1 METEDVPEEYVDLL
15 QTLIKMNVKPKGKNP
30 QEIKAWMKAFV
41 EQDSEDTDIHPD
53 IKPVI
58 HTQGATGPW
67 HLKLRIFSG
76 SSVSKPGKGEA
87 TYDMWRHEILCCMN
101 QNVYSKDVILSAV
114 HKSLSG
120 EAARVIMLLGEHA
133 ELPQIIAKLDSI
145 YGVIDDKTDV
155 MTDFYNAK
163 QMSDENVAT
172 WSCRL
177 EEILG
182 KAILIGKVKKA
193 ESDDMLHDK
202 LWKGLKPELK
212 HQCQYERENFK
223 SFDELR
229 IALRK
234 LERDF
239 QSDTTV
245 TPKQKQLSK
254 QGVGL
259 EQEQQDSE
267 LKGII
272 KQMSKMNTRL
282 EMIEQGQQSRG
293 RGTFRSREDQPKYRL
308 QNSNDRN
315 TRYQHP
321 NPPSY
326 RNQGQPPRIQSPNV
340 RPRFQSP
347 NFRPRY
353 NTPTTYKPTTCY
365 RCGWEGHMAIG
376 CTAIVHK
383 DGHPLN

>member
-1 METEDVPEEYVDLL
+1 METEDVPEKYVDLL

-58 HTQGATGPW
+58 HIQGATGPW

-239 QSDTTV
+239 QSDTKTE
-245 TPKQKQLSK
+245 T
-254 QGVGL
+254 
-259 EQEQQDSE
+259 
-267 LKGII
+267 I
-272 KQMSKMNTRL
+272 K
-282 EMIEQGQQSRG
+282 
-293 RGTFRSREDQPKYRL
+293 
-308 QNSNDRN
+308 
-315 TRYQHP
+315 
-321 NPPSY
+321 
-326 RNQGQPPRIQSPNV
+326 
-340 RPRFQSP
+340 
-347 NFRPRY
+347 
-353 NTPTTYKPTTCY
+353 
-365 RCGWEGHMAIG
+365 
-376 CTAIVHK
+376 
-383 DGHPLN
+383 